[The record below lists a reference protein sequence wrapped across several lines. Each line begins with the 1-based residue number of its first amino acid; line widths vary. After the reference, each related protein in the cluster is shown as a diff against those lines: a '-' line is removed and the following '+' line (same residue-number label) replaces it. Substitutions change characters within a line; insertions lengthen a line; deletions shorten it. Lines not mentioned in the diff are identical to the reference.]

1 MSLPPKDDRWL
12 FGYGMDDEDG
22 GSRHQKGIYYK

>member
-1 MSLPPKDDRWL
+1 L

-22 GSRHQKGIYYK
+22 GNRHQKGIYYKWTQ

>member
-1 MSLPPKDDRWL
+1 L

-22 GSRHQKGIYYK
+22 GNRHQKGIYYKWIN